1 MSIAI
6 HGFRRTARKIWRK
19 IYRPVLRPFV
29 FVLDYILSLVVR
41 VAVRALKKLDADAS
55 SDFTGRAARAFGPWV
70 PANRTGLDNLRAAY
84 PEKSESEI
92 GEILGGVWENLG
104 RVGGEFVHLEG
115 LWDYDYSRPTPGRVE
130 TGDALRFG
138 EMRDDGKPALIFSAH
153 LANWELAA
161 VCAAAHGLDAAVL
174 FRAPNNRFVAELI
187 HETRA
192 NTMVKLVPTEFQSVF
207 AMAGIIERGGHVGM
221 LVDQFYHERHGGVRV
236 NFFGRSTPANP
247 TLARLA
253 RQFDCPVYGVRVV
266 RLPKNR
272 FRVDLVGP
280 IDLPR
285 DAEGRVDVQPATQT
299 VMSVI
304 EGWVREHPEQWLWLH
319 RRWRG

>member
-1 MSIAI
+1 MAAQ
-6 HGFRRTARKIWRK
+6 GFRRAARKAWRK
-19 IYRPVLRPFV
+19 IYRPVLRPFL
-29 FVLDYILSLVVR
+29 FAFDYILALVVR
-41 VAVRALKKLDADAS
+41 VAVRAIKKLDVDAS
-55 SDFTGRAARAFGPWV
+55 SDFMGRAARALGPFV

-84 PEKSESEI
+84 PEKSAAEI

-104 RVGGEFVHLEG
+104 RVAGEFVHLEG
-115 LWDYDYSRPTPGRVE
+115 LWDYDYSRPTAGRIE
-130 TGDALRFG
+130 TNDALKFG

-174 FRAPNNRFVAELI
+174 FRAPNNRFIAELI
-187 HETRA
+187 QETRA
-192 NTMVKLVPTEFQSVF
+192 NSMVKLVPTEFQSVF
-207 AMAGIIERGGHVGM
+207 AMAGTIERGGHVGM
-221 LVDQFYHERHGGVRV
+221 LVDQYYHEAHGGVRV
-236 NFFGRSTPANP
+236 NFFGRPTPANP

-285 DAEGRVDVQPATQT
+285 DAKGRVDIQPTTQK
-299 VMSVI
+299 VMSII

>member
-1 MSIAI
+1 VSIAG
-6 HGFRRTARKIWRK
+6 HGFRRRARKAWRK
-19 IYRPVLRPFV
+19 IYRPVLRPFII
-29 FVLDYILSLVVR
+29 VLDYILSLVVR
-41 VAVRALKKLDADAS
+41 VAVRGLKKLDADAS
-55 SDFTGRAARAFGPWV
+55 SDFTSRAARALGRFV
-70 PANRTGLDNLRAAY
+70 PANQTGLDNLRAAY
-84 PEKSESEI
+84 REKSEREI

-104 RVGGEFVHLEG
+104 RVAGEFVHLEG
-115 LWDYDYSRPTPGRVE
+115 LWDYDYSRPTPGRIE
-130 TGDALRFG
+130 TGDALKFG

-174 FRAPNNRFVAELI
+174 FRAPNNRFIAELI

-207 AMAGIIERGGHVGM
+207 AMAGMIERGGHVGM
-221 LVDQFYHERHGGVRV
+221 LVDQYYHDAHGGVRV
-236 NFFGRSTPANP
+236 TFFGRSTPANP

-266 RLPKNR
+266 RLPKHR

-280 IDLPR
+280 IELPR

-299 VMSVI
+299 IMSII
-304 EGWVREHPEQWLWLH
+304 EGWIREHPEQWLWLH